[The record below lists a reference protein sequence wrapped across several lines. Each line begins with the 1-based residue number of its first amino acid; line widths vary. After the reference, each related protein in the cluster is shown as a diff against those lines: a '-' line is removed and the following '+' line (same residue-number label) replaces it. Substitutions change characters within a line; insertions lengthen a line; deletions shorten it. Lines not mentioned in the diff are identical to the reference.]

1 MAFIYRIS
9 RTFLVRFIFPH
20 GSINQDNPNKTVA
33 AHFFCHV
40 LWSLFRITSK
50 ECLAISISSG
60 ILAILEISFIFQY
73 FPPYRHLIY
82 MKLHVLL
89 FGFLYHLPALLV
101 LHAAS
106 NKSTADGLSKL
117 WKFLM
122 WLDRFIKCSQ
132 IVHSWID
139 ISSSSASYIRQCVCI
154 CTRSRWEP
162 WPHIKKLINLRA
174 LTNHHLVDHESVR
187 PNYINKWP

>member
-1 MAFIYRIS
+1 MGALIKITPTKLLLHIFFVMCSEVYSELLQKSVLQSASHLVSWQYLKSLLSFNIS
-9 RTFLVRFIFPH
+9 LHIDT
-20 GSINQDNPNKTVA
+20 
-33 AHFFCHV
+33 
-40 LWSLFRITSK
+40 
-50 ECLAISISSG
+50 
-60 ILAILEISFIFQY
+60 
-73 FPPYRHLIY
+73 IY